1 MGANGIKK
9 RIKTNTVINKAN
21 MFWIRLSPVPLI
33 MPIVKVMAINNRCCI
48 TKRRDSNGILSL
60 IFEID

>member
-1 MGANGIKK
+1 
-9 RIKTNTVINKAN
+9 